1 MRSTIVAVSG
11 LVLFV
16 VCDGCSSTKVQA
28 SELVRAP
35 FDRSLAQDKWR
46 EYLTRVRNIQATM
59 TERVVRP
66 KSPAEP
72 GWEKQ
77 IEIRHTDDCALVI
90 SQPVP
95 DGKEP
100 HHASVVG
107 RTYSFVL
114 TRKTAGRPWILT
126 EFSPGKAADSDE
138 PLSWV
143 NELMY
148 GPLTVLS
155 PRERLLELV
164 RNPDFKIVGSREV
177 GAGGDRLV
185 RIDFTNTPKYI
196 ATRDTVDG
204 MVLFPGR
211 VTLKDGYVLL
221 DPSRYWLIREFLV
234 TAHDGP
240 DLSVKDPNLL
250 VTMSGKY
257 DYKAL
262 RDGTPVLSKVVWQCE
277 QAASAAAVGNRHEL
291 DYAITDN
298 LPSESDF
305 TLTAFGLPEP
315 AGEKRPTTARWFL
328 WATVA
333 GVVCMALAI
342 AFRRLASRKPA

>member
-1 MRSTIVAVSG
+1 MRSTIVAVYG
-11 LVLFV
+11 LVLLV

-28 SELVRAP
+28 SEPVRMP
-35 FDRSLAQDKWR
+35 FDRSLAQDKWK

-59 TERVVRP
+59 TERFVRP

-72 GWEKQ
+72 GWEKH
-77 IEIRHTDDCALVI
+77 EIRHTGDCALAI

-100 HHASVVG
+100 HRARVVG

-126 EFSPGKAADSDE
+126 GFSPGKAADSDE
-138 PLSWV
+138 PWV

-148 GPLTVLS
+148 RPLTVLA

-164 RNPDFKIVGSREV
+164 RDPDFKIVGSREV
-177 GAGGDRLV
+177 EAGGDRLV
-185 RIDFTNTPKYI
+185 RIDFTNTPKHVG
-196 ATRDTVDG
+196 RETVDG
-204 MVLFPGR
+204 LVLFPGR
-211 VTLKDGYVLL
+211 VTLKDGYILL

-234 TAHDGP
+234 TEHEGP

-250 VTMSGKY
+250 AKMSGKY

-277 QAASAAAVGNRHEL
+277 QAANAAAVGNRHEF
-291 DYAITDN
+291 DYAITDD

-315 AGEKRPTTARWFL
+315 AGEKRPTTTRWFL

-333 GVVCMALAI
+333 GVLCLALAI
-342 AFRRLASRKPA
+342 VFRRWASRRSA